1 MGGALET
8 GRELRERRDE
18 TELPGRLGLR
28 LGLRLV
34 ESCVAPPRGIT
45 GEGDSPSSPHFLP
58 SPPPRVHTPSAVRSE
73 DRQSGVKRRPMEDW
87 KWGVPMCTA
96 RSPPPQSCP
105 CGAHMRPLAYILL
118 ENKNE
123 NSKIEEEEA
132 KSTPFQPSPEM
143 S

>member
-1 MGGALET
+1 MET

-18 TELPGRLGLR
+18 SDLPGRLGLR

-45 GEGDSPSSPHFLP
+45 GEGTLH
-58 SPPPRVHTPSAVRSE
+58 PPPPFPPPPGPHSLGRTFGGPAVRCEKTSNGGLE
-73 DRQSGVKRRPMEDW
+73 VGR
-87 KWGVPMCTA
+87 
-96 RSPPPQSCP
+96 
-105 CGAHMRPLAYILL
+105 AHVHRALAASTVMPLALTCAHLPTILL